1 MFSSYHGHET
11 AVWRAHSLLILSH
24 TGGQTMRHIQ
34 IGPRTRR
41 ALTALALLGLGALD
55 GCVAYP
61 ADPGYGYYGGYG
73 GAGYY
78 GGPAYYGYAPGYVA
92 IGGGCCWGGGWHGGG
107 GGWHG
112 GGGGWNH

>member
-1 MFSSYHGHET
+1 
-11 AVWRAHSLLILSH
+11 
-24 TGGQTMRHIQ
+24 MRHIL

-41 ALTALALLGLGALD
+41 MLAALALLGLGTLG

-61 ADPGYGYYGGYG
+61 ADPGY
-73 GAGYY
+73 AYY

-92 IGGGCCWGGGWHGGG
+92 VGGGCCWGGGWHGGG
-107 GGWHG
+107 WH